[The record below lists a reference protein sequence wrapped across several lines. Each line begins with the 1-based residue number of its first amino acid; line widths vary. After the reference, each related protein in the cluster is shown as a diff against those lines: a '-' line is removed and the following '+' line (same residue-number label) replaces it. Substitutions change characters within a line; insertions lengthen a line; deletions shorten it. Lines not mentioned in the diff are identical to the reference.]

1 MQEVGP
7 VNRTFA
13 AVGRTALRGGLPVV
27 LLALLLLP
35 VVGRGQEPS
44 AEPRFEV
51 TRYTIDAELFPSTH
65 IADDS
70 ASATTCSADAT
81 RSADRRAAG

>member
-1 MQEVGP
+1 MREVNP
-7 VNRTFA
+7 VNRIFA
-13 AVGRTALRGGLPVV
+13 AVGRTALGGGLPVA

-51 TRYTIDAELFPSTH
+51 TRYTIDA
-65 IADDS
+65 
-70 ASATTCSADAT
+70 
-81 RSADRRAAG
+81 